1 MENKIK
7 LPLAFIGGSTLG
19 FLASPLSM
27 SIVNKA
33 LIKGLKTKVENF
45 KKSLSSTQNSIYL
58 KLEQRVSDVENFE
71 EKSKERE
78 DIQNEILSLREEL
91 LSTLSPKQ
99 TESFNNLEVIEDK
112 LYKKL
117 KKTRNATMAV
127 GGLLGIALTAL
138 KK

>member
-1 MENKIK
+1 
-7 LPLAFIGGSTLG
+7 
-19 FLASPLSM
+19 M